1 MDQQLGGSGDS
12 NIYNTTD
19 NTNNSETV
27 ENSTQSV
34 TNENLNPNMSSSTS
48 SNTGAVKMD
57 ISNLLSQIMSITNQS
72 LKDAQER

>member
-1 MDQQLGGSGDS
+1 MDQQLGVSGDT
-12 NIYNTTD
+12 NIYTD
-19 NTNNSETV
+19 TNNSETV

-34 TNENLNPNMSSSTS
+34 TNENLNPNMSSSS

>member
-1 MDQQLGGSGDS
+1 MDQQLGGSGDNN
-12 NIYNTTD
+12 NIYTD

-34 TNENLNPNMSSSTS
+34 TNENLNPNMSSSSS